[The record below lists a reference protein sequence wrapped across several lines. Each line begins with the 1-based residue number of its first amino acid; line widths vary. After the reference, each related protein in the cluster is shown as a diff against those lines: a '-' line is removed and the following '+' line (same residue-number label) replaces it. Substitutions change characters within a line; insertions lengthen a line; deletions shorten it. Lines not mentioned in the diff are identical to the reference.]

1 MLTTELKLLHTD
13 ELFEQGQDLHFKV
26 VVLGG
31 SSVGKSNI
39 LNQLVYKRFLLGTE
53 PTIGIQFGV
62 LNLTLQQRF
71 FKMDL
76 WDMEYQ
82 RDFASIPKG
91 FLANA
96 IGNFG
101 LNEGA
106 LVVIDLT
113 RRESIQEAK
122 KLIRELEDHSN
133 NYLAMALLANKKD
146 LVNLRDV
153 SAEDVADLQ
162 ECTGLKY
169 FEVSAYSG
177 EGLSHAI
184 EVLLKDIT
192 KMVSGNHSSG
202 GWSDRGYP
210 V

>member
-96 IGNFG
+96 IGN
-101 LNEGA
+101 
-106 LVVIDLT
+106 
-113 RRESIQEAK
+113 
-122 KLIRELEDHSN
+122 
-133 NYLAMALLANKKD
+133 LL
-146 LVNLRDV
+146 
-153 SAEDVADLQ
+153 
-162 ECTGLKY
+162 
-169 FEVSAYSG
+169 
-177 EGLSHAI
+177 
-184 EVLLKDIT
+184 
-192 KMVSGNHSSG
+192 
-202 GWSDRGYP
+202 
-210 V
+210 